1 MSSAEYR
8 GCGDHGCV
16 IQSGTLGTNAGCKCP
31 PWKLEREIWRLR
43 HDLQRTKEPCTWYQ
57 ADLDSDI
64 WTPSCGGGSFRLDDG
79 TPESNRMTYCC
90 RCGNRLQESPSTQEP
105 MEDDQ

>member
-1 MSSAEYR
+1 MKAQWMKKNS
-8 GCGDHGCV
+8 GCSEQID
-16 IQSGTLGTNAGCKCP
+16 
-31 PWKLEREIWRLR
+31 
-43 HDLQRTKEPCTWYQ
+43 DPCTWHQ

-90 RCGNRLQESPSTQEP
+90 RCGNRLKESPKH